1 MSWFFVLSFI
11 VKNRRYSPYTGI
23 DFLHRGVN
31 MEYVKNVL
39 GYYFRNFLYLIIF
52 AVVPAIFVGLLL
64 KPFGIFEFAF
74 EYHNLTLNNYGE
86 FFVSIF
92 MDSWWSVLYLFLG
105 LILVIIATSLMLGF
119 IESHFRMGKPS
130 LINSFS
136 LNNNVLGVAKS
147 TFALYF
153 IAFVVE
159 VLLSL
164 LMFFVHF
171 LSGGNVVA
179 IIFNYI
185 VAVVVCVLFGYGF
198 NLFGYATIDMLI
210 NNAPLL
216 VGLSNASR
224 AGSAKGNR
232 VWFIE
237 VVGFL
242 VCLGIMQIFTALGL
256 PMIGNIISFILFVPL
271 VCVNSMTLFF
281 ERNNLPRKDIL
292 KYYEM
297 R

>member
-1 MSWFFVLSFI
+1 MLWFVLSLI
-11 VKNRRYSPYTGI
+11 VKNREVLPIAGI

-52 AVVPAIFVGLLL
+52 AAAPAIFVGLLL

-74 EYHNLTLNNYGE
+74 EYHNLTLNNYGD
-86 FFVSIF
+86 FFVNIF
-92 MDSWWSVLYLFLG
+92 LGSWWSVLYLFLG
-105 LILVIIATSLMLGF
+105 LVLIIVTTSLMLGF
-119 IESHFRMGKPS
+119 IESHFRVGKPS
-130 LINSFS
+130 LVNSFS

-147 TFALYF
+147 TFALF
-153 IAFVVE
+153 LLAFVVE
-159 VLLSL
+159 ILLSL

-171 LSGGNVVA
+171 LSGGNAVA

-185 VAVVVCVLFGYGF
+185 VALGVCVLLGRGF

-224 AGSAKGNR
+224 AVSAKGNK
-232 VWFIE
+232 VWLVE

-242 VCLGIMQIFTALGL
+242 VCFGIMQIFTAIGL
-256 PMIGNIISFILFVPL
+256 PMVGNIISIILFMPL

-281 ERNNLPRKDIL
+281 ERNNLPRKDTL

>member
-1 MSWFFVLSFI
+1 
-11 VKNRRYSPYTGI
+11 
-23 DFLHRGVN
+23 

-39 GYYFRNFLYLIIF
+39 GYYFRNFIYLSVF
-52 AVVPAIFVGLLL
+52 AIVPAVFVGLLL

-74 EYHNLTLNNYGE
+74 EFHNLTLSNYGD
-86 FFVSIF
+86 FFVNIF
-92 MDSWWSVLYLFLG
+92 MSNWWDLLFLFMG
-105 LILVIIATSLMLGF
+105 LVLVIISTSLMLGF
-119 IESHFRMGKPS
+119 IESHFRVGKPS

-147 TFALYF
+147 TVLLFLL
-153 IAFVVE
+153 AFVVE
-159 VLLSL
+159 VLLSF
-164 LMFFVHF
+164 LMLFVNF
-171 LSGGNVVA
+171 LCGGNVIA

-185 VAVVVCVLFGYGF
+185 VAVGLCFLLGRGF

-210 NNAPLL
+210 NNSPML

-224 AGSAKGNR
+224 TVSAKGNKI
-232 VWFIE
+232 WWIEAIGFFIC
-237 VVGFL
+237 FL
-242 VCLGIMQIFTALGL
+242 IMQLFTAIGL
-256 PMIGNIISFILFVPL
+256 PMVGNIVSIILIMPL

-281 ERNNLPRKDIL
+281 ERNNLTRKDTL